1 MADPA
6 FPAGEKPSSGG
17 AWGLRAAAGWLPL
30 HFPQPVLCGCFI
42 CCFLCCLR
50 YSFPLRKTSVFRI
63 VLCYLLSAVHFSDS
77 NNVFTVSTIFWWL
90 LQVSS
95 GDAVGLVVICFPFTF
110 ETALCGPLKGPD
122 HLIVQF
128 LTFCI
133 YFNAISVWFGFNID
147 ELTPFSLKKK
157 NRRFILALQ
166 PSNSRC
172 SRSSTN

>member
-1 MADPA
+1 
-6 FPAGEKPSSGG
+6 
-17 AWGLRAAAGWLPL
+17 
-30 HFPQPVLCGCFI
+30 
-42 CCFLCCLR
+42 
-50 YSFPLRKTSVFRI
+50 
-63 VLCYLLSAVHFSDS
+63 
-77 NNVFTVSTIFWWL
+77 
-90 LQVSS
+90 
-95 GDAVGLVVICFPFTF
+95 
-110 ETALCGPLKGPD
+110 LKGPD